1 MPADKNADE
10 NRKIIEAALFI
21 AARPMS
27 LAELYNIVNIPKPE
41 IKKILESMKPHY
53 DDHGVRL
60 VERDEHYELQIKDAY
75 VKHVEHL
82 APERDFSRATMQT
95 LSLIA
100 FRSPVKQ
107 SEIVEIRGNRAYDHV
122 KELLS
127 KGLIRSEPQGHT
139 NMLHITK
146 KFLEYFNI
154 SSQEELKTYFAR
166 EGLAPTSSEDADVQG
181 AGEKKIK
188 PDTEQI
194 ECQDASEKEP
204 ESNPDVVQ
212 ENQDTADEPEQK
224 PKSKAKKKSTSASEN
239 PHESMFSDVI
249 ESN

>member
-1 MPADKNADE
+1 MPDNKDADE
-10 NRKIIEAALFI
+10 KRKIIEAALFI

-27 LAELYNIVNIPKPE
+27 LAELYNVVKIPKPD
-41 IKKILESMKPHY
+41 IKKILELMKPHY

-60 VERDEHYELQIKDAY
+60 IERDEHYELQIKDAY

-107 SEIVEIRGNRAYDHV
+107 SEIVEIRGNRAYNHI

-127 KGLIRSEPQGHT
+127 KGLVRSEPKGHT
-139 NMLHITK
+139 NILHITR

-166 EGLAPTSSEDADVQG
+166 EGLAPTSSKETGAHG
-181 AGEKKIK
+181 AGENKSSSS
-188 PDTEQI
+188 PEQV
-194 ECQDASEKEP
+194 ESQDAPKEP
-204 ESNPDVVQ
+204 DS
-212 ENQDTADEPEQK
+212 DTTDEPEQK
-224 PKSKAKKKSTSASEN
+224 PESKTKKKSTSANEN
-239 PHESMFSDVI
+239 PHKSAFSDVL
-249 ESN
+249 ESS

>member
-1 MPADKNADE
+1 MPDKKDADE
-10 NRKIIEAALFI
+10 KRKILEAALFI

-27 LAELYNIVNIPKPE
+27 LAELYNVVKIPKPE
-41 IKKILESMKPHY
+41 IKKILELMKPHY

-60 VERDEHYELQIKDAY
+60 IERDEHYELQIKDAY

-107 SEIVEIRGNRAYDHV
+107 SEIVEIRGNRAYNHI

-127 KGLIRSEPQGHT
+127 KGLVRSEPKGHT
-139 NMLHITK
+139 NILHITR

-166 EGLAPTSSEDADVQG
+166 EGLAPTSSKETGAHG
-181 AGEKKIK
+181 AGEKESSSSH
-188 PDTEQI
+188 TEQVKS
-194 ECQDASEKEP
+194 QDAPKEP
-204 ESNPDVVQ
+204 DS
-212 ENQDTADEPEQK
+212 DTTDEPEQK
-224 PKSKAKKKSTSASEN
+224 PESKAKKKSTSASEN
-239 PHESMFSDVI
+239 PHTSMFSDVI
-249 ESN
+249 KNS

>member
-1 MPADKNADE
+1 MPDNKDADE
-10 NRKIIEAALFI
+10 KRKIIEAALFI

-27 LAELYNIVNIPKPE
+27 LAELYNIVNIPKPD
-41 IKKILESMKPHY
+41 IKKILELMKPHY

-60 VERDEHYELQIKDAY
+60 IERDEHYELQIKDAY

-107 SEIVEIRGNRAYDHV
+107 SEIVEIRGNRAYNHI

-127 KGLIRSEPQGHT
+127 KGLVRSEPKGHT

-166 EGLAPTSSEDADVQG
+166 EGLAPTYS
-181 AGEKKIK
+181 KK
-188 PDTEQI
+188 TGVHG
-194 ECQDASEKEP
+194 ASEKEIKPSP
-204 ESNPDVVQ
+204 ESDELSDAPEKEPVSKSDVVP
-212 ENQDTADEPEQK
+212 ETQDTTGEPEQK
-224 PKSKAKKKSTSASEN
+224 SESKAKKKSTNASEN
-239 PHESMFSDVI
+239 PHKSAFSDVI
-249 ESN
+249 KSS

>member
-1 MPADKNADE
+1 MPDNKDADE
-10 NRKIIEAALFI
+10 KRKIIEAALFI

-27 LAELYNIVNIPKPE
+27 LAELYNIVNIPKPD
-41 IKKILESMKPHY
+41 IKKILELMKPHY

-60 VERDEHYELQIKDAY
+60 IERDEHYELQIKDAY

-82 APERDFSRATMQT
+82 APGRDFSRATMQT

-127 KGLIRSEPQGHT
+127 KGLIRSEPEGHT
-139 NMLHITK
+139 NLLHITK

-166 EGLAPTSSEDADVQG
+166 EGLAPKPSKDAG
-181 AGEKKIK
+181 AHETGKNETK
-188 PDTEQI
+188 PAPEVDELS
-194 ECQDASEKEP
+194 DAPEKEP
-204 ESNPDVVQ
+204 VSNSDVVQ
-212 ENQDTADEPEQK
+212 ETQDAIDEPEQK
-224 PKSKAKKKSTSASEN
+224 PNQKAKKKSTSASEN
-239 PHESMFSDVI
+239 PHKSAFNDVL
-249 ESN
+249 ENS

>member
-1 MPADKNADE
+1 MKFKYVVLKIPDNKDADE
-10 NRKIIEAALFI
+10 KRKIIEAALFI

-27 LAELYNIVNIPKPE
+27 LAELYNVVKIPKPD
-41 IKKILESMKPHY
+41 IKKILELMKPHY

-60 VERDEHYELQIKDAY
+60 IERDEHYELQIKDAY

-107 SEIVEIRGNRAYDHV
+107 SEIVEIRGNRAYNHI

-127 KGLIRSEPQGHT
+127 KGLVRSEPKGHT
-139 NMLHITK
+139 NILHITR

-166 EGLAPTSSEDADVQG
+166 EGLAPTSSKETGAHG
-181 AGEKKIK
+181 AGEEEIR
-188 PDTEQI
+188 PPATESG
-194 ECQDASEKEP
+194 ECQDAPKEP
-204 ESNPDVVQ
+204 DS
-212 ENQDTADEPEQK
+212 DTTDEPEQK
-224 PKSKAKKKSTSASEN
+224 PESKAKKKSTSANEN
-239 PHESMFSDVI
+239 PHKSAFSDVL
-249 ESN
+249 ESS